1 MSVNQVNVGGILKA
15 DDSYLAKAQTIPN
28 NTSADG
34 NGGSFQGLNATL
46 GGVEV
51 VVEVNTQIA
60 LADTKVLTVKLQDSA
75 DNSSF
80 ADLVTLYTKT
90 ASGAETI
97 AAGTVLKKYIVPTN
111 ARKYIKAVIT
121 TTDTGQTGKID
132 AFLNYL
138 AR

>member
-1 MSVNQVNVGGILKA
+1 MSANQVNIGGILKA

-46 GGVEV
+46 GGVEI

-75 DNSSF
+75 DDSSF
-80 ADLVTLYTKT
+80 ADLATLYTKT

-97 AAGTVLKKYIVPTN
+97 AAKTILGRYVVPPSAKKYI
-111 ARKYIKAVIT
+111 KLVIT

-132 AFLNYL
+132 AYLNYL
-138 AR
+138 PR